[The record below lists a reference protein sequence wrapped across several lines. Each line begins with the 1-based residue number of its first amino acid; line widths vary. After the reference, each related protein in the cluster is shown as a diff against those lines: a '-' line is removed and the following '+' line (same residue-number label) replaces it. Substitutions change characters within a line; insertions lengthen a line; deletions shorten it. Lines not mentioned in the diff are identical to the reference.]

1 MSKSSPICFLFP
13 LPPAPLHHQALAEN
27 PGPAFLPERSARREE
42 GKASLRPVVWFPALT
57 LERVSLTACYSLI
70 VLNHRR
76 GEGRGDADAGS
87 SEAEQGTGR
96 AEGEETEQTLGR
108 RKKRKEL
115 KEERSEWIRK
125 KASYN
130 NKTHTTPNPYGKKKI
145 PSKKICFWSLL

>member
-1 MSKSSPICFLFP
+1 M
-13 LPPAPLHHQALAEN
+13 
-27 PGPAFLPERSARREE
+27 
-42 GKASLRPVVWFPALT
+42 VWLPALT